1 MFFAYFVLGKV
12 DFFDSTLTKCS
23 TNYFEPFI
31 RKRIPRKIKRFDRIA
46 LDGGAK
52 LLGIEI
58 SNILGDQFHMLI
70 LTLRCLKFVHISK
83 CLSLFDGA
91 DRSGRSR
98 SFLLDTRRRGLAVL
112 QTTGANQAAVERLLL
127 RRVGLVCFPPCAEV
141 ILVIPKAE
149 AAELRGGAA
158 RGSQWSLCYQ
168 LCFQRLLR
176 SLELLIRSEF
186 LLRVVILGA
195 QEKRWLPQAKLA
207 VVLQELL
214 VHFEYSSSLL
224 CSWLSHGGVDSILH
238 VDELELV

>member
-1 MFFAYFVLGKV
+1 LDYLVDVFFAYFVLGKV
-12 DFFDSTLTKCS
+12 DFFNSTLTKCS

-58 SNILGDQFHMLI
+58 TNILGNQFHMLI
-70 LTLRCLKFVHISK
+70 LTLRRLKFVHISK

-98 SFLLDTRRRGLAVL
+98 SFLLDKARRRGVAGIL

-127 RRVGLVCFPPCAEV
+127 RRVGLVCFPPYAEV
-141 ILVIPKAE
+141 IVLVIPKAE
-149 AAELRGGAA
+149 AAEFRGGAA
-158 RGSQWSLCYQ
+158 RSSQCWSLCYQ

-176 SLELLIRSEF
+176 SLELLTIVMR
-186 LLRVVILGA
+186 
-195 QEKRWLPQAKLA
+195 KK
-207 VVLQELL
+207 
-214 VHFEYSSSLL
+214 
-224 CSWLSHGGVDSILH
+224 GVK
-238 VDELELV
+238 ET